1 MSGLRKLVGE
11 RKNKEFEENSESN
24 ETRIQEKEP
33 DFDGKA
39 LSDLYRHTTKLIK

>member
-1 MSGLRKLVGE
+1 MVDKRE
-11 RKNKEFEENSESN
+11 NKEFEESSESY
-24 ETRIQEKEP
+24 ETRTKEKEP